1 MKKILL
7 STILSLGILA
17 VNAQRTSIGVTAGAG
32 TAWISDTHQD
42 VTFNPAFNIGG
53 TLVYSTKRH
62 WGFGV
67 DVKYYREG
75 VRTTYPGYPPY
86 SGQTLTTK
94 VGSDYIRIP
103 LRVIYFFNSDDKKI
117 RPNISVGPSFG
128 FLTGGQIHNYD
139 GNDNVITKSLVK
151 DYYNSFDLG
160 LQGTVGASFMLSD
173 GVWLSADLAYYHGLL
188 QVNQNGSS
196 NMMNR
201 NLGVNLGLRFGIG
214 N

>member
-7 STILSLGILA
+7 SGILLLSVLA

-32 TAWISDTHQD
+32 TAWMSDTKND
-42 VTFNPAFNIGG
+42 VVFNPAFNAGA
-53 TLVYSTKRH
+53 TLVYSTEKH

-67 DVKYYREG
+67 DVKYSREG
-75 VRTTYPGYPPY
+75 VKYTYPGLGVFY
-86 SGQTLTTK
+86 GQTMTSK
-94 VGSDYIRIP
+94 VGSDYIRVP
-103 LRVIYFFNSDDKKI
+103 LRVIYFFNSYDKTF

-128 FLTGGQIHNYD
+128 FLTGGEIRNYD
-139 GNDNVITKSLVK
+139 GYDNLRGKSLVK
-151 DYYNSFDLG
+151 DSFDAFDLG
-160 LQGTVGASFMLSD
+160 VQATLGASFMLSD

-188 QVNQNGSS
+188 QQNQNGSS

-201 NLGVNLGLRFGIG
+201 NLGINLGLRFGIG